1 MTKIILLDSNSLI
14 NRAYYALPPLENK
27 QGVVTN
33 AIFGYLSMLARLIT
47 DEAPTHIGA
56 VFDLKAPTFRHKM
69 YDGYKATRKPM
80 DEALAMQVPLLK
92 DLLRA
97 MGIKILELEGYEADD
112 IIGTMA
118 KRFDL
123 DTVIVSGDRD
133 VLQLVDENTVVY
145 NTRRG
150 VTDITEYDLD
160 KLAADDFT
168 PEKVIEYKALAGDSS
183 DNIPGCPGVG
193 EKTALDLL
201 ARFGSV
207 DGVYEHIAEVKGKLA
222 EKLAA
227 NKDKVYLSREL
238 ATINTS
244 VPYDCTLDELVFDKY
259 KISEDFFLML
269 NELECFKLID
279 RFRYGSESSQS
290 EAKPDKRKSG
300 NKNDD
305 KDAVA
310 VDDGS
315 FLPFA
320 TELKGAEI
328 RIIDNLDALNGILN
342 GDIEK
347 ICVEADKDV
356 EFAVDGSC
364 AYKVKCAAD
373 LFDEGVNFDDA
384 LAAFAKV
391 LSSEKVVKV
400 LFDVKDKFYVFARAG
415 VEIKEP
421 YEDILLKSYLCN
433 SNYSYKNYYE
443 LAAARGAG
451 EGATANAFAI
461 NDSLDEEMETK
472 GLTRLY
478 RETELPLVKV
488 LYDIEQAGFEVDLD
502 VLNSLGEKYN
512 AELKSLTEEIYE
524 LAGERFNIN
533 SVQQLGVILF
543 EKLGLPH
550 GKKTKGKTGYSVAAE
565 ILEEL
570 DHPVVT
576 AILRYRK
583 IKKLQS
589 TYIEGIRAVTDPAT
603 HKVHTVFKQCLTS
616 TGRLS
621 STEPNLQNIP
631 IRTDEGREIRRMFV
645 PGKGNKL
652 VSADYSQIELRLL
665 AHFSEDP
672 VLTEAYRKGEDI
684 HALTASK
691 IMGVPLNE
699 VTSSMRRNAKA
710 VNFGII
716 YGISAFGLAKN
727 TGIRPYEAKEF
738 VEKYFETYPSVKA
751 YMDANVAYA
760 HAHGYIRTLAG
771 RIRYFPEFRSP
782 NRNIRNFGERAA
794 MNMPL
799 QGSAADIMKI
809 AMLKVYDALK
819 KGGYKAKI
827 ILQVHDELVIDT
839 PVEEVEAVSTLL
851 VENMQNVVELR
862 VPLIAEAKSGTD
874 WYSVE

>member
-33 AIFGYLSMLARLIT
+33 AIFGYLSMLARLIA

-97 MGIKILELEGYEADD
+97 MGIRILELEGYEADD

-150 VTDITEYDLD
+150 VTDITAYNLD
-160 KLAADDFT
+160 KLAEEGFT
-168 PEKVIEYKALAGDSS
+168 PGKIIEYKALAGDNS

-201 ARFGSV
+201 TRFGSV
-207 DGVYEHIAEVKGKLA
+207 DGVYEHIDEVKGKLA

-244 VPYDCTLDELVFDKY
+244 VPYKCTLDELGFDKFG
-259 KISEDFFLML
+259 ISEDFFLML

-279 RFRYGSESSQS
+279 RFRFGSDASVET
-290 EAKPDKRKSG
+290 KPVKRKSA
-300 NKNDD
+300 D
-305 KDAVA
+305 KSEDKKAPD

-320 TELKGAEI
+320 TELKCAKI
-328 RIIDNLDALNGILN
+328 RVIDNLEELKSILN
-342 GDIEK
+342 GDITK
-347 ICVEADKDV
+347 ICVEAGKDV
-356 EFAVDGSC
+356 EFALDDTC
-364 AYKVKCAAD
+364 AYRVKCAAD
-373 LFDEGVNFDDA
+373 LFDEGVGFDEA
-384 LAAFAKV
+384 LAAFGEVFA
-391 LSSEKVVKV
+391 SDKVVKV
-400 LFDVKDKFYVFARAG
+400 LFDVKDKFYIFAKAG

-421 YEDILLKSYLCN
+421 YEDVLLKSYLCN
-433 SNYSYKNYYE
+433 SNYSYKNYFE

-451 EGATANAFAI
+451 EGATANAFEI
-461 NDSLDEEMETK
+461 NDSLDEEMKAK
-472 GLTRLY
+472 GLTALY

-488 LYDIEQAGFEVDLD
+488 LYDTEQAGFEVDLG
-502 VLNSLGEKYN
+502 VLNALGEKYN

-550 GKKTKGKTGYSVAAE
+550 GKKTKSKTGYSVAAE

-570 DHPVVT
+570 DHPIVT

-589 TYIEGIRAVTDPAT
+589 TYIEGIRAVTDPVT

-631 IRTDEGREIRRMFV
+631 IRTKEGKEIRKMLV

-672 VLTEAYRKGEDI
+672 VLTEAYKNGEDI

-691 IMGVPLNE
+691 IMGVPLDE

-738 VEKYFETYPSVKA
+738 VEKYFETYPSVKS

-760 HAHGYIRTLAG
+760 HEHGYIRTLLG

-819 KGGYKAKI
+819 KGGYKAQM

-839 PVEEVEAVSTLL
+839 PEEEVEAVSALL
-851 VENMQNVVELR
+851 VESMQNAAKLR
-862 VPLIAEAKSGTD
+862 VPLVAEAKSGTD